1 MNYEATFRQNFLCK
15 KNTLFNS
22 LKNVR
27 AKNEMCNLGTLANKT
42 QPKEMV

>member
-1 MNYEATFRQNFLCK
+1 MKQLSDRIFFE

-22 LKNVR
+22 LKNVH